1 AIERD
6 PGGRVAPAGGLA
18 AELGEFLGV
27 DDREPAGAGA
37 AEVDDG
43 DRAGRRLAGGLEDPG
58 PGPRRLLPLAFGVQ
72 PHAGVGAV
80 ADCVVAA
87 AFEAADGG
95 AVGFVDRGYLALAA
109 AAFVAGGATHGRA
122 SVITTSS
129 GEGVQA
135 V

>member
-1 AIERD
+1 KPRSRSPPRSAMPLTRRGQRPRHEPLAAVRTVGRGDRALPFDRAARARAIERD

-58 PGPRRLLPLAFGVQ
+58 PGPRRLLPLAFGVP
-72 PHAGVGAV
+72 PHA
-80 ADCVVAA
+80 
-87 AFEAADGG
+87 
-95 AVGFVDRGYLALAA
+95 
-109 AAFVAGGATHGRA
+109 
-122 SVITTSS
+122 
-129 GEGVQA
+129 
-135 V
+135 